1 MSQSA
6 NQVAGTTDND
16 ARQLERFGYHQTLKR
31 SMGWFSSFAVS
42 FSFISITT
50 GIFANYGFGIDH
62 GGPRFV
68 WTWILVGIGQ
78 TLVAICL
85 ANLAPRV
92 PLTGAMYN
100 WGAKLMGRRYGWLT
114 GWFVLCGY
122 LAGYAGVAYA
132 FSSYFAPYV
141 GIGSSQETIVLT
153 TVVIIAVVAIIN
165 IAGMT
170 WASRVNNVS
179 VVTEVVGITLVGVGL
194 FIYVLVAGNSHP
206 EYLSSNVG
214 LSASGGATHTAFS
227 GLAVSLLMGA
237 YTLIGFECAADLSE
251 ETKDAVRRVPRSI
264 ISSIVISAVLG
275 FVVLIGFTLA
285 IPNLHAVESSGTPLL
300 VIMQHYLGPVVTK
313 LAMAMVFISI
323 FACTLMNTATPA
335 RQLFALARDGMIP
348 PRKQLVRVSRTSHS
362 PYTSIIVVSVIAI
375 LFTLVAK
382 AEAIITSVSSVA
394 IYLGYGLVIIAGLIN
409 RKGLQNPPGTFT
421 LNRWHKP
428 VATGAL
434 VWLVLAICALTIPAP
449 GHNAFYGV
457 LVVAVLGVG
466 WYLLYVRR
474 LPDTEDGTAPGA
486 AAAPAAPAAGGGPA
500 AGGDP
505 SDPTT

>member
-1 MSQSA
+1 MAQRISLDGAETQDD
-6 NQVAGTTDND
+6 VT
-16 ARQLERFGYHQTLKR
+16 QLERFGYRQTLRR

-50 GIFANYGFGIDH
+50 GIFANYGFGIVH
-62 GGPRFV
+62 GGSRFL

-100 WGAKLMGRRYGWLT
+100 WGDKLMGRSYGWFT
-114 GWFVLCGY
+114 GWFVLAGY

-141 GIGSSQETIVLT
+141 GIGSSTHVIVLT
-153 TVVIIAVVAIIN
+153 TVVLIAVVALIN

-179 VVTEVVGITLVGVGL
+179 VVTEIVGIALVGIGL
-194 FIYVLVAGNSHP
+194 LIYVLVAGRAHTD
-206 EYLSSNVG
+206 YLGSNVG
-214 LSASGGATHTAFS
+214 LSASGAPIHTGFS

-251 ETKDAVRRVPRSI
+251 ETRGAARRVPRSI
-264 ISSIVISAVLG
+264 ISSVVISAVLG
-275 FVVLIGFTLA
+275 FFVLLGFTLA
-285 IPNLHAVESSGTPLL
+285 IPNLHAVETSGTPLL
-300 VIMQHYLGPVVTK
+300 VIMQYYLGSVVTK

-335 RQLFALARDGMIP
+335 RQLFAIARDGKIP
-348 PRKQLVRVSRTSHS
+348 PKNGLVRVSRTSKS
-362 PYTSIIVVSVIAI
+362 PYVVIIVVSVIAI
-375 LFTLVAK
+375 LFTLIAK
-382 AEAIITSVSSVA
+382 VEAIITSVSSVA
-394 IYLGYGLVIIAGLIN
+394 IYLGYGLVIIAGMIN
-409 RKGLQNPPGTFT
+409 RRGLQNPPGTFS
-421 LNRWHKP
+421 LKRWHKP
-428 VATGAL
+428 VSVVAL
-434 VWLVLAICALTIPAP
+434 VWLVVAIVALTLPAP
-449 GHNAFYGV
+449 THNAAYVFLG
-457 LVVAVLGVG
+457 VAVIGVV

-474 LPDTEDGTAPGA
+474 LPEGQEAVAAADRLPGSTADGTGA
-486 AAAPAAPAAGGGPA
+486 
-500 AGGDP
+500 
-505 SDPTT
+505 TTVDTPDVDT